1 MAGMTLPKPSFHF
14 FQTVWHRAGGT
25 KGMVRAVNYGPG
37 TIMYEIVWDD
47 CTTGYHYEAEL
58 SSEMIMEGVGAEK

>member
-14 FQTVWHRAGGT
+14 FQTVWHKVAGT